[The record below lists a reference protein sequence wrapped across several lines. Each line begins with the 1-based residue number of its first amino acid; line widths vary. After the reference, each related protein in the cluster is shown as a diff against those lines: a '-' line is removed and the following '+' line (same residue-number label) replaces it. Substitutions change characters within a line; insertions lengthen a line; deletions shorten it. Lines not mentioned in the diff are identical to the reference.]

1 MVPGSAG
8 RHPASHD
15 PKGYYALLGVDPNAS
30 ASDIAAAFR
39 RLARVLHPD
48 IPHTGDADRFMALRQ
63 AYELLSDPRQRAT
76 YDLTTAYVRLD
87 RADTEHQTVPFPPV
101 MVEPPMRRPRLSDVP
116 VPAWII
122 LGLVVVVSGYQV
134 FDRVTTGG
142 SVPTVVRPI
151 TPAAAPTVGNRE
163 AAQAAGDRDAPV
175 PRPSRPA
182 RLAGTPNHYATPG
195 TGPVIIWRVEGETN
209 RLVLL
214 GQLQP
219 FTPVQALRL
228 FRQAGMIEIRV
239 TDATNGLVAATRL
252 IPGNEVAAQRAF
264 CIFHAGPAPKNAE
277 MIDLKTRGNETLVV
291 QNREASPAVIKLR
304 DRGGHLVASFFVGP
318 GDEARVS
325 GLPSGVFRTEFAFG
339 EVWSKPC
346 GGFAIGMRAWRMP
359 EYRSVAALT
368 PLTIPPDPTGPNQP
382 VELSDLAFS
391 TD

>member
-15 PKGYYALLGVDPNAS
+15 PKGYYALLGVDPDAS

-63 AYELLSDPRQRAT
+63 AYDLLSDPRQRAT
-76 YDLTTAYVRLD
+76 YDLVTEYVRLD
-87 RADTEHQTVPFPPV
+87 RADTEHQTVPFPPA

-116 VPAWII
+116 VAAWII

-134 FDRVTTGG
+134 FDRLTTSG
-142 SVPTVVRPI
+142 SAPTQVRPR
-151 TPAAAPTVGNRE
+151 TPSAAQAEGKRE
-163 AAQAAGDRDAPV
+163 AAHAVGDREAAV
-175 PRPSRPA
+175 PRPSRPE
-182 RLAGTPNHYATPG
+182 RLAGTPNHYSTPG
-195 TGPVIIWRVEGETN
+195 TGPITIWRVEGETN
-209 RLVLL
+209 RLVPS

-228 FRQAGMIEIRV
+228 FRQAGLIEIRV
-239 TDATNGLVAATRL
+239 TNATNGLVAAARL
-252 IPGNEVAAQRAF
+252 MPGNEVAAQRAF
-264 CIFHAGPAPKNAE
+264 CVFHAGPAPKNAE
-277 MIDLKTRGNETLVV
+277 MIDLKTRGNEAIVV
-291 QNREASPAVIKLR
+291 QNREASPAVVKLR

-318 GDEARVS
+318 GEEARVD
-325 GLPSGVFRTEFAFG
+325 GLPVSEVRPDFAFG

-346 GGFAIGMRAWRMP
+346 SGFAVGMRAWRMP

-368 PLTIPPDPTGPNQP
+368 PLTIPPDPTAANQP

-391 TD
+391 AD